1 MEDDAKQMEAKLE
14 LLRRAMDEAERSSAK
29 GPDGG
34 RWRSGSTAKPLT
46 KGYVKSVI
54 EAARPKPRSLI
65 GSQHR
70 TPSATNTP
78 GEVTPSGVWS
88 QEASSFSQLLGG
100 DSFIPRTV
108 NRSGGSTI
116 TAASNL
122 QAAMR
127 QQNHEATEVETFL
140 ADLKLDRYVGLFMEH
155 GFDCMDVVRDMEEH
169 HMQTIGMAAG
179 HILKLRK
186 RIAELRP
193 QPVPVPPAT
202 PPTDASASQRRVT
215 FGATEKQAIPKAPTS
230 VSTGGGAT
238 KLSHGAFDEEESAAS
253 FQEALR
259 AWREGGKAKESNED
273 SASKAGGS
281 FWARLGEAEVN
292 LERCSTPLRP
302 PSELASTETQH
313 HPAPSEEKLCCY
325 QCYKQFFAQYAIER
339 QSPLCEEQGGGKK
352 RLCSEACA
360 DAWLKAT
367 QLKAEAYQKRQQQIQ
382 KMKEMQQAL
391 EVSSET
397 GEQVTEPLSVVSS

>member
-1 MEDDAKQMEAKLE
+1 
-14 LLRRAMDEAERSSAK
+14 MDEAERSSAK

-54 EAARPKPRSLI
+54 EAARPKPRSLV

-70 TPSATNTP
+70 TPSATNS
-78 GEVTPSGVWS
+78 PSGSRS

-100 DSFIPRTV
+100 DSIPRTAD
-108 NRSGGSTI
+108 RSGGSTI

-127 QQNHEATEVETFL
+127 QQNHEAAEVEAFL

-155 GFDCMDVVRDMEEH
+155 GFDCMDVLRDMEEH
-169 HMQTIGMAAG
+169 HMQSIGMAAG

-186 RIAELRP
+186 RISELRP
-193 QPVPVPPAT
+193 QPVPVPPAAS
-202 PPTDASASQRRVT
+202 PTDASASQRRVT
-215 FGATEKQAIPKAPTS
+215 FGATEKQAIPKAPTA
-230 VSTGGGAT
+230 VSTGGGPT
-238 KLSHGAFDEEESAAS
+238 KLSDGAFDEEESAAS

-302 PSELASTETQH
+302 PSELATTETQH

-339 QSPLCEEQGGGKK
+339 QSPLPEEQGGGKK

-360 DAWLKAT
+360 DAWLKAM

-397 GEQVTEPLSVVSS
+397 SEKVTEPVSVSS